1 MQLEMNSFE
10 CDSIQIDIMMIY
22 SLNRHRAGS
31 FYEPT
36 LCICVQRVILV
47 LYTVTFEQC
56 IYCGVTPPE
65 SLI

>member
-22 SLNRHRAGS
+22 SLNRHRAGF

-36 LCICVQRVILV
+36 LCICGQRVILV
-47 LYTVTFEQC
+47 LYTVTFE
-56 IYCGVTPPE
+56 
-65 SLI
+65 